1 MWESGCV
8 WVRRSCDAADIVM
21 KSSYFL
27 LCPGSAVR
35 ENHMAIDDHKWQT
48 CRSCRVPAMYLTS
61 ANLLF
66 LTFFAFNEIN
76 KLCIIGEA
84 QNSDSPR
91 LHQFSPVVRCAK
103 KPSTFQQLVAAFQFL
118 TRSRSHLSAQFLRKK
133 IPSAN
138 KQPTKPEQA
147 EAFHWDCVLDCAIAF

>member
-1 MWESGCV
+1 VWESGCV

-48 CRSCRVPAMYLTS
+48 CRNCRVPAMYLTS

-103 KPSTFQQLVAAFQFL
+103 NHRLFNSWLPHFNSSHVHAVICLPNFFARKFLLPINNPQNQNRRKLSTGTAF
-118 TRSRSHLSAQFLRKK
+118 
-133 IPSAN
+133 
-138 KQPTKPEQA
+138 
-147 EAFHWDCVLDCAIAF
+147 